1 MFDSQNFHE
10 KADCVATD
18 VCNHGEGETGITEHC
33 KTMFQKKIEYGCHLH
48 NDT

>member
-10 KADCVATD
+10 KAECVATD
-18 VCNHGEGETGITEHC
+18 ICNHGEVETGIIEYC